1 MTAHAFE
8 QTLCIAADHPS
19 LAGHFPGQPLVPGV
33 ILLEQV
39 ALAVRAWRGQRLTCV
54 LEAKFMQ
61 PLLPAQR
68 ALLRL
73 NAATQPREVWHQ
85 PPARLRFEILHDG
98 SGHVLARGLVEVAA

>member
-8 QTLCIAADHPS
+8 QALCIAADHPS

-39 ALAVRAWRGQRLTCV
+39 ALALRAWRGQRLTRV

-73 NAATQPREVWHQ
+73 SAVGRPEELNQPA
-85 PPARLRFEILHDG
+85 ARLRFEILHDG
-98 SGHVLARGLVEVAA
+98 SVLARGLVEAAA

>member
-8 QTLCIAADHPS
+8 QALCIAADHPS

-39 ALAVRAWRGQRLTCV
+39 ALALRAWRGQRLTRV

-73 NAATQPREVWHQ
+73 SAVGRPEQWHQ

-98 SGHVLARGLVEVAA
+98 SVLARGLVEAAA